1 MFARYSLYMRW
12 WIFCVLA
19 GITPCAQ
26 ADPRPKVSDYPF
38 HGGLRDYE
46 LGAEYMGRSF
56 FVEDKAYDGGDF
68 IAVEI
73 GVYPRKGI
81 EPKIMASQFALRFN
95 GKKELIYAQSAG
107 SVAVSMRLQPW
118 DSTRRG
124 VVIGA
129 GPVIIGAPQRGPRF
143 PGDRESTQ
151 PAPRPV
157 PEPDHQA
164 NVEREPPPD
173 YADLVNRAAFVEGP
187 LPKPA
192 RGYLFFPYAGK
203 LTKLKKIELVVVDE
217 NNRGSLA
224 IK

>member
-1 MFARYSLYMRW
+1 MRW
-12 WIFCVLA
+12 WIFCILA
-19 GITPCAQ
+19 GITLFAQ
-26 ADPRPKVSDYPF
+26 ADPRPKVGDYPV
-38 HGGLRDYE
+38 HGGLRQYE

-56 FVEDKAYDGGDF
+56 FVEDKAYDAGDF

-73 GVYPRKGI
+73 GVYPRKGVAL
-81 EPKIMASQFALRFN
+81 KIMTSQYALRFN
-95 GKKELIYAQSAG
+95 GKKELVYAQSAG

-118 DSTRRG
+118 DSQRRG

-129 GPVIIGAPQRGPRF
+129 GPVIIGAPQGGPRF
-143 PGDRESTQ
+143 PGDPGRRPPVSR
-151 PAPRPV
+151 PA
-157 PEPDHQA
+157 PEPDHQG
-164 NVEREPPPD
+164 NVEREAPPD
-173 YADLVNRAAFVEGP
+173 YADLVNRAAFVEGVVE
-187 LPKPA
+187 KPA